1 MPPKSSAKKKGEGKQ
16 AATAAEGFED
26 HSDHEDPSV
35 SSKESDS
42 AAESARILDEAM
54 DLMTSD
60 KQKRTLLKVVTK
72 FQNLT
77 PVQIENAA
85 LLIQHYRHY
94 SEYEETIF
102 KLIGGAPAAS
112 EFLEEP
118 PQLSATEVTQLT
130 SFRKSLTMNEPKQNN
145 QLKKILKSSSREP
158 EEVLFHLQHLI
169 LKSKNTSTASG
180 TTLLVQLMP
189 LGKPRLVSSRLFPS
203 SLHLLLLKYSADLTK
218 VLIREHRGVH
228 PGPAIRR
235 LSRPKS
241 T

>member
-16 AATAAEGFED
+16 AATAAEGAEGFED

-60 KQKRTLLKVVTK
+60 KQKQTLLKVVTK

-77 PVQIENAA
+77 PVQIKNAA

-102 KLIGGAPAAS
+102 KLIGGAPATPQ
-112 EFLEEP
+112 FLEEP

-130 SFRKSLTMNEPKQNN
+130 NFRKSLTMNEHT
-145 QLKKILKSSSREP
+145 I
-158 EEVLFHLQHLI
+158 
-169 LKSKNTSTASG
+169 
-180 TTLLVQLMP
+180 
-189 LGKPRLVSSRLFPS
+189 
-203 SLHLLLLKYSADLTK
+203 
-218 VLIREHRGVH
+218 
-228 PGPAIRR
+228 
-235 LSRPKS
+235 
-241 T
+241 